1 MSSLGRRDPGQL
13 HFCDQPDAYDTISQE
28 RRCFFARSMRDRTS
42 GLRIVIYVHTC
53 GISSARYNIA
63 LERIYRAR
71 GVRSRSATRPT
82 RRKRVMRRHS
92 ESLQP
97 HRRGIAGGAAT
108 RGRNGSKAT
117 Q

>member
-1 MSSLGRRDPGQL
+1 VSSLGRRDPGQL
-13 HFCDQPDAYDTISQE
+13 HFVTNPTVTIPYRKSIDASSLDLCVT
-28 RRCFFARSMRDRTS
+28 
-42 GLRIVIYVHTC
+42 GLQGCGAIYVHTC

-63 LERIYRAR
+63 LEWIYRAR

-108 RGRNGSKAT
+108 RGRNGSKGT
-117 Q
+117 R